1 VKKLLFALVEQ
12 RCMQRLLETF
22 DGKEAGFYRGLGYG
36 NSIAIA
42 RDSLLDSV
50 DLCITLVTEGADNP
64 YRVAIRFKKR
74 DKCSIFYQI

>member
-1 VKKLLFALVEQ
+1 MKKLLFTFVEQ
-12 RCMQRLLETF
+12 RGVLRLLETF
-22 DGKEAGFYRGLGYG
+22 NGKEAGFYRGLGHG

-50 DLCITLVTEGADNP
+50 DLCITLVSEWADNP

-74 DKCSIFYQI
+74 DKCTIFYQI